1 MYKTHFSY
9 FGGSGGFFALWH
21 ILLATEYNC
30 DFRTD
35 EEFYTPIYNLNAYN
49 DIRGDS
55 WPAHY
60 NLPTSTEILDIE
72 IQQELLAN
80 PSWQNIIDCVI
91 ADRAKPEITKD
102 DVYKR
107 QWAVSKDRMKWKHSE
122 VLPNNNLT
130 SKCSYSHK
138 LFYQWNP
145 TVHQLKEGNY
155 DKKILIYTDY
165 DTQMMLAKNKNA
177 WIYGPGK
184 SPVRPYSTKY
194 NGLDVFH
201 EVVEIAEHATH
212 TVLLQDIVKT
222 KGQALLD
229 AFDTDTTILNY
240 THNDMWLNLHTN
252 EEKQRLFQ

>member
-1 MYKTHFSY
+1 MKAHLSY

-21 ILLATEYNC
+21 LLLGTEYRC

-60 NLPTSTEILDIE
+60 GLPTSTDDLNTE

-80 PSWQNIIDCVI
+80 AGWQNIVERVI
-91 ADRAKPEITKD
+91 EDKTRPELTNE

-107 QWAVSKDRMKWKHSE
+107 QWAVSKDRKKWKQSE
-122 VLPNNNLT
+122 VAPNNELT
-130 SKCSYSHK
+130 SKASYSHK
-138 LFYQWNP
+138 LFYQCAP
-145 TVHQLKEGNY
+145 TVHELQEGNY

-165 DTQMMLAKNKNA
+165 DTQDMLAKNKNA
-177 WIYGPGK
+177 WRYARDYDFAG
-184 SPVRPYSTKY
+184 RARTTEFE
-194 NGLDVFH
+194 GLTVFYA
-201 EVVEIAEHATH
+201 VAEIAEFSTH
-212 TVLLQDIVKT
+212 TILLQDIVKT

-229 AFDTDTTILNY
+229 AFETNTNILNLA
-240 THNDMWLNLHTN
+240 HNDMWLNLHTN
-252 EEKQRLFQ
+252 EEKQRLL